1 MKIKSLSRHRLFV
14 PALGILAVIGA
25 GLIVLPGRGVS
36 QGGDAAY
43 AVLEGDSAVSRD
55 ALRAAIDPL
64 FDNAAE
70 PATGETRAL
79 IVMRNGRVIA
89 ERYAPGFGPQD
100 KMLSWS
106 IAKTVTSLLVGIM
119 VSDGRLALDDP
130 APVPAWRQPG
140 DPRAAITLRQLLQMS
155 AGLDYVETDGPP
167 EKTDGLR
174 MLVGPGAGDQLAYAE
189 ARPLIHEPGTH
200 FTYSGGNSV
209 LMAGL
214 MASALTHDP
223 SPQGRRNAL
232 MQFIETRLTAPLGVT
247 SLVPEF
253 DAQGT
258 MIAGAMMH
266 MTARDYAKIGELMR
280 LRGRVGDRQLLPA
293 RWIDFMTRSSPA
305 NPAYGGHVWLNRA
318 GDPSELFPGQARAS
332 VFAALGYRGQY
343 LLVSPEQGLTIVRL
357 GVTRAEDKAALNDAM
372 ASLVRRFP

>member
-14 PALGILAVIGA
+14 PALGILAVIVA

-79 IVMRNGRVIA
+79 IVMRNGKVIA

-174 MLVGPGAGDQLAYAE
+174 MLVGPGAQDQLAYAE

-214 MASALTHDP
+214 MASALTRDP
-223 SPQGRRNAL
+223 SPQGHRNAL
-232 MQFIETRLTAPLGVT
+232 MQFIETRLTAPLGIT
-247 SLVPEF
+247 SFVPEF

-332 VFAALGYRGQY
+332 VFGALGYRGQY